1 MTELKKK
8 TKTKNKNNPEVIYE
22 FIFLVKEQILSLKKL
37 ILKSVA
43 LAVKDTL
50 YLHSIYVY
58 KIGTMGHIICALGQ
72 DQNNIQ

>member
-8 TKTKNKNNPEVIYE
+8 KTKNKNNPEVIYK

-43 LAVKDTL
+43 LAVKDNFISAL
-50 YLHSIYVY
+50 Y
-58 KIGTMGHIICALGQ
+58 IC
-72 DQNNIQ
+72 I